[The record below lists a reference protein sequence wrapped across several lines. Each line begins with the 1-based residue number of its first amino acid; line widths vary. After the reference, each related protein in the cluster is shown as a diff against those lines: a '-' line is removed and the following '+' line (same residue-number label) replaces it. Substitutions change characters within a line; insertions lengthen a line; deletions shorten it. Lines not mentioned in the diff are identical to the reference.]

1 MVFLD
6 TSLNMFQVSVALH
19 IAYTGLKWVKYYHC
33 LLLTDPIEVIVAI
46 I

>member
-33 LLLTDPIEVIVAI
+33 LLLTDPIEAIVAI